1 MIDTSQIKNSNC
13 ERLLGI
19 DIDFKL
25 SFENHINQICSK
37 ARAKTKGLASI
48 VPFLN
53 KRKRKLLMN
62 VISKSRFSYCLL
74 SWIFHS
80 HTLNKQINRSR
91 ERCLRIE
98 YNGNTSSFTDVLEID
113 NSVSVHLRNIYT
125 SLLQN
130 YTNLLMVSDC
140 IVQSW
145 SVIA

>member
-19 DIDFKL
+19 DIDCKL
-25 SFENHINQICSK
+25 SFENHINQIRSK
-37 ARAKTKGLASI
+37 ARTKIQDLTKI

-62 VISKSRFSYCLL
+62 VFFKSQFSYCPL

-80 HTLNKQINRSR
+80 RTLNKHINRSH
-91 ERCLRIE
+91 ERCLRIKC
-98 YNGNTSSFTDVLEID
+98 NGNTSSFTDVLEID

-130 YTNLLMVSDC
+130 YTNLLMVYLR
-140 IVQSW
+140 SW
-145 SVIA
+145 PVIA